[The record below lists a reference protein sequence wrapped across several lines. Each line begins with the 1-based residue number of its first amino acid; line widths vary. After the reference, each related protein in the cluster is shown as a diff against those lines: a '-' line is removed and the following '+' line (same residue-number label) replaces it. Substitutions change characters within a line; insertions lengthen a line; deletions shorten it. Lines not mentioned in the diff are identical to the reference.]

1 MVDDSGDVEQVDFLT
16 TRRKCKRNRCLED
29 SVSVYDKIKHTS
41 SYKPKRQMERG
52 VEGGKEIN
60 KRKLFSRS
68 LPKYTT
74 SHISE
79 TE

>member
-1 MVDDSGDVEQVDFLT
+1 
-16 TRRKCKRNRCLED
+16 
-29 SVSVYDKIKHTS
+29 VSVYDKIKHTS